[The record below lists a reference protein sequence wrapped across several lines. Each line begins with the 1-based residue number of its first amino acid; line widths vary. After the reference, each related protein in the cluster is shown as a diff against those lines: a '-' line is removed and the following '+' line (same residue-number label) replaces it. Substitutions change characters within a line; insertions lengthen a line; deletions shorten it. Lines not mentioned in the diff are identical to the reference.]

1 MDLQQVHQ
9 AMEKY
14 LRPQSFPVAVRLLA
28 PDEQSAFAAKQP
40 RKDLGIKVPVCQ
52 AVTMA
57 RRYGWSLAMSQE
69 DMLRPLGS
77 VTLGFVPARQKF
89 LDGDFNVP
97 FWVRDREIRAKMAG
111 NLPRLEYG
119 RFRELI
125 VAPLHKADFA
135 PHVVIFYGNPAQLSR
150 LAQSAVHA
158 SGEPVASDNYGGFA
172 CGAEITLPF
181 ASQQCRLVIAGG
193 GDRALAQVQ
202 DHEGAFAIPAN
213 RLEMIVDGLEK
224 THKAGLRY
232 PSTPFLAYQGQFPPQ
247 FAELMQFLENGED
260 K

>member
-1 MDLQQVHQ
+1 MDLQQVQQ
-9 AMEKY
+9 AMEKH
-14 LRPQSFPVAVRLLA
+14 LRPQSFPVAVRLIA
-28 PDEQSAFAAKQP
+28 PDEESAFAAKQP

-57 RRYGWSLAMSQE
+57 RRYGWSLAMSQQ
-69 DMLRPLGS
+69 DMLC
-77 VTLGFVPARQKF
+77 
-89 LDGDFNVP
+89 
-97 FWVRDREIRAKMAG
+97 
-111 NLPRLEYG
+111 
-119 RFRELI
+119 
-125 VAPLHKADFA
+125 
-135 PHVVIFYGNPAQLSR
+135 AQLSR

-172 CGAEITLPF
+172 CGAEITVPVS
-181 ASQQCRLVIAGG
+181 SQQCRLVIAGG

-232 PSTPFLAYQGQFPPQ
+232 PSTPFLAYQGRFPPQ
-247 FAELMQFLENGED
+247 FAELMEFLESGED